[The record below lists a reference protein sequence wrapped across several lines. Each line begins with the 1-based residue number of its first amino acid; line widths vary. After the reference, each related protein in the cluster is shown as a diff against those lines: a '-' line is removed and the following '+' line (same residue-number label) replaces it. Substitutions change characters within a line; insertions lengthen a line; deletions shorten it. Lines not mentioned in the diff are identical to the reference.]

1 MFFPQPKGSGRIT
14 MGGRLTPFEKVG
26 DTWTSPPLAA
36 GSYEIGIVAR
46 PPLPPLGTILPTR
59 GQWVGVTFEIRDE
72 DVDLGTVTMKPGYVL
87 TGHVAGQVAPN
98 LRVRLSFVGTGT
110 LPIDVVSS
118 PASVAADGTFTLT
131 EVKEQRFK
139 VELQSLPAADY
150 IESAT
155 YKGHDVLNDGIFVD
169 GDYGPLEIAIAA
181 GGSVKGVAN
190 NSKDAPIAG
199 VRVVLIPAANRR
211 GPAVRFPSAMSDES
225 GAFSFSGL
233 RPGDYGVLAIE
244 DNAAASDVYWED
256 PDFLKEYET
265 RAKKVAVTAG
275 TSSLVTL
282 RTITVSGK

>member
-1 MFFPQPKGSGRIT
+1 
-14 MGGRLTPFEKVG
+14 
-26 DTWTSPPLAA
+26 
-36 GSYEIGIVAR
+36 
-46 PPLPPLGTILPTR
+46 
-59 GQWVGVTFEIRDE
+59 
-72 DVDLGTVTMKPGYVL
+72 MKPGYVL